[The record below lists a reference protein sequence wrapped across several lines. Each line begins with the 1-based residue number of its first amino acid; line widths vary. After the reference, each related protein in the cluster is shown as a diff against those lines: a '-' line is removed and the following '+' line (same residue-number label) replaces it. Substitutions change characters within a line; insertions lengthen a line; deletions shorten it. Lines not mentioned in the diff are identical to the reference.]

1 MVGVG
6 DNKFE
11 VKMSYR
17 PGGKSNNP
25 VSDLLAG
32 GRLRVDLQQPAQPG
46 SCHPSLRFKQKIPSE
61 IKVASPPKLLTLF
74 TLLTTLLTMLTLLS
88 LPPSPITAYTA

>member
-1 MVGVG
+1 MVDVG

-46 SCHPSLRFKQKIPSE
+46 SCHLSPSFKQKIPAE
-61 IKVASPPKLLTLF
+61 IEAASPPKLLA
-74 TLLTTLLTMLTLLS
+74 LLTLLTMLTLLS
-88 LPPSPITAYTA
+88 LLPSPITAYTA